1 MVIFFGNPWVRIALV
16 KKAAA
21 AAQSRVGVNK
31 KSTLRPSLSTARYKC
46 PLPFDAHVSLIHPP
60 ACPHRL
66 VPTTELLLK
75 LRAIFDDPAVERGV
89 IDPDAPLFRH
99 LFELPVGIGYA
110 TYHSRNDCL

>member
-31 KSTLRPSLSTARYKC
+31 KSTVRPSYPPRDISVHC
-46 PLPFDAHVSLIHPP
+46 PLTHVSLIHQQ

-89 IDPDAPLFRH
+89 IDPEAPLFRH